1 MKSYLIAVAA
11 IAALS
16 LTACSSSP
24 DSVVRDFYIHLG
36 DGNPSKAAEL
46 IAPQSRAMWGG
57 KVDAALLGMSQK
69 IARCEGIDRLEVEQK
84 QETDSMR
91 IFSVK
96 MTLKSKDPKCG
107 VVTDTMKTIKAD
119 GKWQI
124 FLG

>member
-1 MKSYLIAVAA
+1 MKPYLIAA

-57 KVDAALLGMSQK
+57 KVDATLLGASEK
-69 IARCEGIDRLEVEQK
+69 IAKCGGIDRLEVKQK
-84 QETDSMR
+84 AEGGSVR
-91 IFSVK
+91 VYSVK
-96 MTLKSKDPKCG
+96 VDLKSKEPKCG
-107 VVTDTMKTIKAD
+107 VITDSVKMIEAD
-119 GKWQI
+119 GKWRI

>member
-1 MKSYLIAVAA
+1 MKPYLIAA

-57 KVDAALLGMSQK
+57 KVDATLLGMSEK
-69 IARCEGIDRLEVEQK
+69 IAKCGGIDRLDVQQK
-84 QETDSMR
+84 EERGSVR
-91 IFSVK
+91 VFSVK
-96 MTLKSKDPKCG
+96 MTLNSKEPKCG
-107 VVTDTMKTIKAD
+107 VVNDTMKTIEAD
-119 GKWQI
+119 GKWRI